1 MRTVRSGFAWAMLI
15 FGSAAA
21 LPALAQHA
29 TQPTLHQFLKIRTPG
44 APTRMPDGTWLT
56 RDWPDGIFQVYRVTD
71 DAVRPGSKSTKLTS
85 FADGV
90 SGFSVSPDFTRV
102 LVFAS
107 TGGNENTQIHELD
120 LKTAQTRPLVT
131 NASVQHAVN
140 EWIGGSEGFIYTAND
155 QSPTDFYIYRY
166 DFKTGT
172 STKLLGKP
180 GSWGAADISADG
192 SRVLVG
198 EYRSISD
205 SSIFELNTK
214 TGALSDLTFSA
225 GKPSGAPGTVSVSWV
240 GYMPGE
246 KSVLLTSDIEGGVPK
261 LFHVDPASGKA
272 TKPLS
277 ELDAFELDGASMN
290 KEKTLLAAVTN
301 EDGFGVLHLY
311 RLPTFE
317 RVELPAIEPG
327 VVSLASLRGDRI
339 AWTLS
344 NARTPGLCYS
354 YDVPASGKPVGKAA
368 QVTFTDTQ
376 GIDLAAFP
384 LPELVRYKASKDG
397 LEIPALL
404 WLPAGYARPGIAAN
418 PIPFVVNYHG
428 GPEGQFRPTWSAT
441 TQFLLSQGFGIIQ
454 PNVRGSLG
462 YGRAF
467 HMKDD
472 YKNRWDSVSDGV
484 DAADWLA
491 QNGYSTPG
499 KMATYGGSY
508 GGYMSVACLVEDQM
522 RVDAAKR
529 PQRLFGAGIDVV
541 GIVNLKTFLEKT
553 AGYRRKLREVEYG
566 PLSDPQALL
575 AASSITHLDKINV
588 PLFIAHGFNDPR
600 VPVDEAMQVA
610 TALRDKAMAKGD
622 MSLMPR
628 LFIAPDE
635 GHGFAKLDNRIYFHE
650 RMVSFLRET
659 ISR

>member
-1 MRTVRSGFAWAMLI
+1 MHTLRSGFAAAMLI
-15 FGSAAA
+15 LGSAAA
-21 LPALAQHA
+21 QSAFAQNA
-29 TQPTLHQFLKIRTPG
+29 PQPTLHQFLKIRTPG
-44 APTRMPDGTWLT
+44 APTRMPDGSWLT

-71 DAVRPGSKSTKLTS
+71 DAVRPGSTRTKLTS
-85 FADGV
+85 FPDGA
-90 SGFSVSPDFTRV
+90 SGFSVSPDFSRV

-120 LKTAQTRPLVT
+120 LKTSQTRPLVT
-131 NASVQHAVN
+131 NASVQHALN

-166 DFKTGT
+166 DFKTGA

-180 GSWGAADISADG
+180 GSWGAADISSDG
-192 SRVLVG
+192 SRALVG

-214 TGALSDLTFSA
+214 TGALTDLTFAA
-225 GKPSGAPGTVSVSWV
+225 GKPAGAPGTVSVSLV

-261 LFHVDPASGKA
+261 LFHLDPATGKA

-344 NARTPGLCYS
+344 NARTPGLCYA
-354 YDVPASGKPVGKAA
+354 YDVPAPGKPVTKAA

-384 LPELVRYKASKDG
+384 LPELIRYKASKDG

-404 WLPAGYARPGIAAN
+404 WLPAGYTKPGVAAN
-418 PIPFVVNYHG
+418 PIPFVANYHG

-484 DAADWLA
+484 DAADWLV
-491 QNGYSTPG
+491 QNGYSSPG

-529 PQRLFGAGIDVV
+529 TERLFGAGIDVV

-566 PLSDPQALL
+566 PLSDPDALL